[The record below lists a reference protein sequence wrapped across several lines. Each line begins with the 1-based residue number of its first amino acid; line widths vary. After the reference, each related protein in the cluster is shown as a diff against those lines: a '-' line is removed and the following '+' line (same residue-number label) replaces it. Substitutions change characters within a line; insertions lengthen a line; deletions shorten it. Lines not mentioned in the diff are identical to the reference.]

1 MEHGSSRA
9 IGLVRPGP
17 AVTGV
22 MIALGAIWLMFAL
35 ALNWGG
41 ATEDLFF
48 LFCGNTNRIL
58 HGEVWRLFTAP
69 LMHIASG
76 SLADIF
82 FAMLGLLFLT
92 PDLERKWGSGRMI
105 RFLVSS
111 ALISYGV
118 QMLGEILV
126 PASIGRRL
134 FPSPYWFGSWPV
146 LTAVA
151 MAWALSF
158 KGQTIRLFFVL
169 PISSRGLVLFLFATS
184 VLRVIANSVGSEGFL
199 SPFGGML
206 AGWLLG
212 GSTPSPLRRAY
223 LKLRLAQLDREASR
237 GARSAAQRRKDG
249 SLRVIEGGRGKA
261 PSRDDDG
268 TGGRMLH

>member
-1 MEHGSSRA
+1 
-9 IGLVRPGP
+9 
-17 AVTGV
+17 
-22 MIALGAIWLMFAL
+22 MIAIGAIWLMFAL

-41 ATEDLFF
+41 ASEDLFF
-48 LFCGNTNRIL
+48 LFCGNTERIL
-58 HGEVWRLFTAP
+58 HGEVWRFFTAP
-69 LMHIASG
+69 LMHVATG
-76 SLADIF
+76 SLLDIF
-82 FAMLGLLFLT
+82 LVMVGLAFLT
-92 PDLERKWGSGRMI
+92 PALEEKWGSGRML
-105 RFLVSS
+105 RFLIAS

-118 QMLGEILV
+118 QMLGEMLI
-126 PASIGRRL
+126 PAGIGRRL
-134 FPSPYWFGSWPV
+134 FPNPYWYGSWPV
-146 LTAVA
+146 ITAIA

-158 KGQTIRLFFVL
+158 RGQTVKLFFVL
-169 PISSRGLVLFLFATS
+169 PISSRGLVIFLFATS
-184 VLRVIANSVGSEGFL
+184 VLRVVANSVSTEGFL

-223 LKLRLAQLDREASR
+223 LRLRLAQLDREASR

-268 TGGRMLH
+268 SGGRMLH